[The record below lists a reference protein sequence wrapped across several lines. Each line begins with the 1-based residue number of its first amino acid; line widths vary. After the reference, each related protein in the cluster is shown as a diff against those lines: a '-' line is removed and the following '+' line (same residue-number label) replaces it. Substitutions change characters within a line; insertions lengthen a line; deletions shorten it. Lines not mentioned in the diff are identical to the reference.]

1 MLDKAYGIG
10 AMAAIRD
17 FSLKLASS
25 EGLTLDPV
33 PGIVESIEAINVG
46 LPDDH
51 KDRKNS
57 GGNQSDAS
65 SPSTKQTVQWSSPR
79 ILRTGRP

>member
-1 MLDKAYGIG
+1 MLDKAYSIG
-10 AMAAIRD
+10 ALAAIRD
-17 FSLKLASS
+17 FSQKLASFEES
-25 EGLTLDPV
+25 TLDPV
-33 PGIVESIEAINVG
+33 PGILESIQAINVG
-46 LPDDH
+46 LPDDY

-79 ILRTGRP
+79 VLRTGRP